1 MTGGHIYAVEM
12 PKPNQELQTDLIR
25 ELYDFA
31 KLYLPGGVSASARAN
46 GALGHPLYISRGDG
60 AKVYDINGREYIDMC
75 MSHGAS
81 LIGHNHPLIKAAVTR
96 ALELGIICAYET
108 EHHSAL
114 AKRITVMV
122 PCAEM
127 VRFAGS
133 GTETIMHALRLA
145 RTATGREKIIKFEG
159 HFHGYSDDLNYS
171 VAPPL
176 NEAGSIA
183 NLQPYP
189 QSAGMAKA
197 LADKL
202 IIVPFND
209 FDALEKVFTEQG
221 QEIAT
226 LIMEPINY
234 DAGCILPKPG
244 FVQHCRD
251 LCHQHSALLFFDEV
265 LTAFRLSTGGA
276 QSYLNVIPDL
286 CVLGKAFGG
295 GMPISAIAGKRD
307 VMMHFRP
314 EGDCEHSG
322 TYLSHL
328 TTVLAAQAALEIF
341 AEPDFYDNL
350 NKIGDI
356 FYTGLQEIID
366 SSGLPVQ
373 LQYAGP
379 RFGIY
384 FGVTHEVTNYREAA
398 GQNHEMLLKFIA
410 GCINRGVYFHV
421 SPHHGFSSAHT
432 EKDID
437 RALEGIDGA
446 MAEVKDAFPNG

>member
-1 MTGGHIYAVEM
+1 M
-12 PKPNQELQTDLIR
+12 PKLVQESQTDR
-25 ELYDFA
+25 SHNLYNFA

-46 GALGHPLYISRGDG
+46 RALGHPLYIAHGDG
-60 AKVYDINGREYIDMC
+60 AKIYDINGREYIDVC

-108 EHHSAL
+108 EYHSAL
-114 AKRITVMV
+114 AKHITEMV

-133 GTETIMHALRLA
+133 GTETIIHALRLT
-145 RTATGREKIIKFEG
+145 RTAPRREKVIKFEG

-171 VAPPL
+171 VTPPL
-176 NEAGSIA
+176 NEMDTTQD
-183 NLQPYP
+183 LLPYP
-189 QSAGMAKA
+189 QSTGMAKT

-202 IIVPFND
+202 IVVPFND
-209 FDALEKVFTEQG
+209 FDALEKVFIEQG

-234 DAGCILPKPG
+234 DAGCIIPKPG
-244 FVQHCRD
+244 FLQHCRD
-251 LCHQHSALLFFDEV
+251 LCDKHNVLLFFDEV
-265 LTAFRLSTGGA
+265 LTAFRLSAGGA
-276 QSYLNVIPDL
+276 QSYLNVLPDL

-295 GMPISAIAGKRD
+295 GMPISAIAGKRE

-314 EGDCEHSG
+314 EGESEHSG

-328 TTVLAAQAALEIF
+328 TTVLAAQKALEIYS
-341 AEPDFYDNL
+341 EPNFYDRL
-350 NKIGDI
+350 TRTGNK
-356 FYTGLQEIID
+356 FYTGFQQIINR
-366 SSGLPVQ
+366 SGLSVR

-384 FGVTHEVTNYREAA
+384 FGITNEVTNYREAA
-398 GQNHEMLLKFIA
+398 RQNQEMLLTFIK
-410 GCINRGVYFHV
+410 GCIKRGIYFHV

-432 EKDID
+432 DSDLD
-437 RALEGIDGA
+437 RSLHGIEGAITD
-446 MAEVKDAFPNG
+446 VKETFSKGK